1 MATLTT
7 TLVSAHEYLEFEE
20 TSEERHEYIDG
31 IIRPMPGELR
41 RHNEVA
47 GNIYT
52 SLRSVARKQQCSV
65 AMEGIKLWVPT
76 INRYYYP
83 DVMVSC
89 DGRET
94 DEKVCQYPCFIAEVF
109 SPSTRLTDR
118 REKLQAYQT
127 IETLQGY
134 LMVDHEKKYVEYL
147 ERTSTDWT
155 LTRLESG
162 ELNVSCLQTTLK
174 LEDIFA

>member
-7 TLVSAHEYLEFEE
+7 TLVSPQEYLEFEE

-31 IIRPMPGELR
+31 IIRPMPGEIIQ
-41 RHNEVA
+41 HNDRV
-47 GNIYT
+47 GHIY
-52 SLRSVARKQQCSV
+52 SLIRPSAVKQKCRMIFESV
-65 AMEGIKLWVPT
+65 KLWIPNT
-76 INRYYYP
+76 NRYYYP
-83 DVMVSC
+83 DVAVSC
-89 DGRET
+89 DARDNE
-94 DEKVCQYPCFIAEVF
+94 DKSLRHPCFIVEVF

-147 ERTSTDWT
+147 ERTPTDWM
-155 LTRLESG
+155 LTKLESG
-162 ELNVSCLQTTLK
+162 ELKATCLQTTFK